1 MSMVHLLPGG
11 LHARA
16 RRVLPA
22 ALRTV
27 SARLLAPASLT
38 ALLLP
43 LRRPSTGALLFLL
56 RKETCQR
63 LCHDPASVLDRAQT
77 TERSDEQG
85 HYRPWRRILAP
96 APLGT
101 LHFTTRGDDRAWLV
115 VVPAQ
120 AVALYLWRD

>member
-27 SARLLAPASLT
+27 SAQLLAPASLT

-43 LRRPSTGALLFLL
+43 LRRPSTGALLFVL

-63 LCHDPASVLDRAQT
+63 LCRDPASVLDQAMMLGRA
-77 TERSDEQG
+77 DAQG
-85 HYRPWRRILAP
+85 LYRPWRRVLAP
-96 APLGT
+96 ASLGMV
-101 LHFTTRGDDRAWLV
+101 HFTARGDDRAWLV